1 MQYMV
6 GTILTIVGVW
16 MLISALGQRKR
27 VLEIRQSRVDH
38 NLGLETKPTHPSMQ
52 MMGDMLPPLIRFG
65 LGTLG
70 IMFIILYLVMDQSKY
85 FTLFDLTGIL
95 FMLTSYGVWI
105 TLTTKYREVEYVSA
119 KEASQ

>member
-6 GTILTIVGVW
+6 GTILTIIGVW
-16 MLISALGQRKR
+16 ILMSAFGQRKR
-27 VLEIRQSRVDH
+27 VLETRQARLDS

-95 FMLTSYGVWI
+95 FMLTSYGFWI
-105 TLTTKYREVEYVSA
+105 TLTTKYRDVEYIAVD
-119 KEASQ
+119 EANK